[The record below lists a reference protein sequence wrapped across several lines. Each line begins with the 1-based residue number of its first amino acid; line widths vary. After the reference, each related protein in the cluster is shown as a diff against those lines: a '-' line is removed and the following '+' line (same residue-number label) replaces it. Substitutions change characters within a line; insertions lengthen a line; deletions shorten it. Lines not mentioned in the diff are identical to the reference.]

1 MLTITPAP
9 PSTLSARPSLPGMPA
24 DEWKRSRVPHKG
36 EQQRD
41 KGQHEG
47 SGPGRQEQIPEPFF
61 SNLEDSQQQAPSH
74 LQ

>member
-1 MLTITPAP
+1 
-9 PSTLSARPSLPGMPA
+9 MPA